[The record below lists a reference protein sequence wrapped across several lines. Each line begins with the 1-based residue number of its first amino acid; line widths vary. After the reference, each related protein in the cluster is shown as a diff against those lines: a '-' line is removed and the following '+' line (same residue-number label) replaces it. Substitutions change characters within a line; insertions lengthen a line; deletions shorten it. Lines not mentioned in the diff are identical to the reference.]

1 MANGGGGGVGGGSR
15 RWSFV
20 GAELTSWGDEMS
32 LAIPARDTGHATP
45 FRGSLLPPPSAP
57 SDVHHTT
64 RHTATGDIEI
74 VFGGGR
80 IKEPTNVFLPR
91 PRKELP

>member
-1 MANGGGGGVGGGSR
+1 MGKEGQVGEGGDGGGR

-45 FRGSLLPPPSAP
+45 FRGSGP
-57 SDVHHTT
+57 
-64 RHTATGDIEI
+64 E
-74 VFGGGR
+74 
-80 IKEPTNVFLPR
+80 
-91 PRKELP
+91 